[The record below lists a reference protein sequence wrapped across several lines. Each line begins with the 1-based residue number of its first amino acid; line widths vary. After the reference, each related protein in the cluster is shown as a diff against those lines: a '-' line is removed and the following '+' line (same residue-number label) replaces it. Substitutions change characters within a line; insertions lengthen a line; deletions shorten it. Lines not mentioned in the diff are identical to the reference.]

1 MTANISNGFDPSTV
15 QQFVKDIER
24 HFETL
29 RSHQGEYMNRCKG
42 VRDLIARAKDAA
54 KEAGIPK
61 KALNSLLKER
71 ELLRKIDGIR
81 ESFEDE
87 EDLETYEALVEALG
101 PLADTPLGRA
111 ATGSSD
117 DDDEEDVRP
126 RHLREQDE
134 NRKAAA
140 ENSKR
145 LRKGVTGLPGADATE
160 A

>member
-1 MTANISNGFDPSTV
+1 MTANLSNGFDPSTV

-29 RSHQGEYMNRCKG
+29 KSYQGEYMNRCKG
-42 VRDLIARAKDAA
+42 VRDLITRAKDAA

-61 KALNSLLKER
+61 KHLNSLLKER
-71 ELLRKIDGIR
+71 ELLRKIDGVR
-81 ESFEDE
+81 EAFEDE

-111 ATGSSD
+111 AMG
-117 DDDEEDVRP
+117 DDDEDDEDVRP
-126 RHLREQDE
+126 RHLREQDPD
-134 NRKAAA
+134 RKAAA

-145 LRKGVTGLPGADATE
+145 LHKGVKGLPGDDATE